1 MKVSV
6 PSRARGTM
14 PIRISV
20 AERRLIEAA
29 AANRPEY
36 VTTFV
41 REAAIEAAR
50 RELAGTPYAQV
61 HDRSAV
67 EQDAIPRKPEPAE
80 GERHQAGPSPAQS
93 IAAPKRSESPGR

>member
-14 PIRISV
+14 AIRISV

-29 AANRPEY
+29 AASRPEY

-50 RELAGTPYAQV
+50 QELAGTP
-61 HDRSAV
+61 
-67 EQDAIPRKPEPAE
+67 DA
-80 GERHQAGPSPAQS
+80 
-93 IAAPKRSESPGR
+93 PGR